1 MDTYRLERA
10 RAFEVEA
17 EKQISPEDRPSFH
30 LSPRCGWLNDPNGFS
45 YYKGQYHLFY
55 QYYPYNSQW
64 GPMHWGHAVSE
75 DLLHWTY
82 LPCAIS
88 PDAPY
93 DRGGAFSGSA
103 IVLPDG
109 RHLLMY
115 TGLNELQ
122 NVPGNDPWQFQ
133 NLAVGDGLNYTKYEG
148 NPVLSPGDLPEGS
161 DPHDFRDP
169 KIWRRED
176 GTYRAV
182 AVGRASDGTGQ
193 VILFESPD
201 AFHWKQKKILLKN
214 DGVYGLMWECPDFF
228 TLDGK
233 GVLLIS
239 PMDMLPEGFEFHNGN
254 GNLCLIGDYDDK
266 EESFAPVSGQAIDS
280 GIDFYATQTILA
292 PDGRRIMISWMQN
305 PDGCTYRGNSKP
317 WYGQMTLP
325 RELFIKDGRLWQRPV
340 RELNAIRSNPVFL
353 KKVPVEG
360 ECLLEGVGGR
370 RIDLTV
376 KVRPTDPE
384 HPYHKFI
391 LRFAM
396 NEEFY
401 TQLSF
406 RYKEN
411 VLKLDRKFSG
421 TRRAVV
427 NQRRCLVRQ
436 RKEELKLRVILDRYS
451 VEVFINDGEQVMT
464 ALVYTDQEADQV
476 MFYADGSAVIDVE
489 KYDLTD

>member
-1 MDTYRLERA
+1 MISKRLRQA
-10 RAFEVEA
+10 RAYEQEA
-17 EKQISPEDRPSFH
+17 EKRISPEDRPSFH

-64 GPMHWGHAVSE
+64 GPMHWGHAVSS

-82 LPCAIS
+82 LPCALA
-88 PDAPY
+88 PDSGA
-93 DRGGAFSGSA
+93 DIGGVFSGSA
-103 IVLPDG
+103 VVLEDG

-115 TGLNELQ
+115 TGIDDELNM
-122 NVPGNDPWQFQ
+122 PGSDAFQ
-133 NLAVGDGLNYTKYEG
+133 VQCLAVGDGENYDKYMG
-148 NPVLSPGDLPEGS
+148 NPVLSDTDTPEGS

-182 AVGRASDGTGQ
+182 AVSRAADGTGQ
-193 VILFESPD
+193 ILLFESPD
-201 AFHWKQKKILLKN
+201 AFSWKFKKIFLEN

-233 GVLLIS
+233 GIVMLS

-254 GNLCLIGDYDDK
+254 GNLCLIGDYDDVS
-266 EESFAPVSGQAIDS
+266 ESFAPEKGQAIDS
-280 GIDFYATQTILA
+280 GIDFYACQSMLA
-292 PDGRRIMISWMQN
+292 PDGRRILIGWMQN
-305 PDGCTYRGNSKP
+305 PDGLSYRGDSKP

-325 RELFIKDGRLWQRPV
+325 RELFLKDGRLWQRPV
-340 RELNAIRSNPVFL
+340 RELENIRSGHVSYEN
-353 KKVPVEG
+353 
-360 ECLLEGVGGR
+360 
-370 RIDLTV
+370 V
-376 KVRPTDPE
+376 KVDVRPEDLE

-396 NEEFY
+396 NEAFY

-421 TRRAVV
+421 TRRAVI
-427 NQRRCLVRQ
+427 NQRRCLIR
-436 RKEELKLRVILDRYS
+436 RKGEELKLRVILDRYS

-464 ALVYTDQEADQV
+464 ALLYTDQAADQV
-476 MFYADGSAVIDVE
+476 MFYSDGAAVIDVD
-489 KYDLTD
+489 KYDLVD

>member
-1 MDTYRLERA
+1 MVSKRLRQA
-10 RAFEVEA
+10 RAYELEA
-17 EKQISPEDRPSFH
+17 EKRISPEDRPSFH

-45 YYKGQYHLFY
+45 FYKGQYHLFY

-64 GPMHWGHAVSE
+64 GPMHWGHAVST

-82 LPCAIS
+82 LPCALA
-88 PDAPY
+88 PDSGA
-93 DRGGAFSGSA
+93 DIGGVFSGSGL
-103 IVLPDG
+103 VLPDG

-115 TGLNELQ
+115 TGLDDEL
-122 NVPGNDPWQFQ
+122 NKPDSDPYQVQ
-133 NLAVGDGLNYTKYEG
+133 CLAVGDGENYDKYMG
-148 NPVLSPGDLPEGS
+148 NPVLSDTDTPEGS

-182 AVGRASDGTGQ
+182 AVSRASDGTGQ
-193 VILFESPD
+193 VLLFESPD
-201 AFHWKQKKILLKN
+201 AFSWKFKKVFLKN

-233 GVLLIS
+233 GVLLLS

-254 GNLCLIGDYDDK
+254 GNVCMIGEFDDK
-266 EESFAPVSGQAIDS
+266 EESFAPERAQAIDS
-280 GIDFYATQTILA
+280 GIDFYACQTMLA
-292 PDGRRIMISWMQN
+292 PDGRRIMIGWMQN
-305 PDGCTYRGNSKP
+305 PDGCSYRGDYKP
-317 WYGQMTLP
+317 WYGQMTIP
-325 RELFIKDGRLWQRPV
+325 RELFIKDGRLWQKPV
-340 RELNAIRSNPVFL
+340 RELEAIRSCPVSYE
-353 KKVPVEG
+353 KIPVEG
-360 ECLLEGVGGR
+360 ECLLSGIGGR
-370 RIDLTV
+370 RIDMTV
-376 KVRPTDPE
+376 KVRPMDPD

-421 TRRAVV
+421 TRRAVI
-427 NQRRCLVRQ
+427 NQRRCLIRQ
-436 RKEELKLRVILDRYS
+436 RNDELKLRVILDRCS

-464 ALVYTDQEADQV
+464 ALLYTDQEADQI

>member
-169 KIWRRED
+169 KIWRRD
-176 GTYRAV
+176 
-182 AVGRASDGTGQ
+182 
-193 VILFESPD
+193 L
-201 AFHWKQKKILLKN
+201 HHILL
-214 DGVYGLMWECPDFF
+214 
-228 TLDGK
+228 
-233 GVLLIS
+233 
-239 PMDMLPEGFEFHNGN
+239 
-254 GNLCLIGDYDDK
+254 
-266 EESFAPVSGQAIDS
+266 
-280 GIDFYATQTILA
+280 
-292 PDGRRIMISWMQN
+292 
-305 PDGCTYRGNSKP
+305 
-317 WYGQMTLP
+317 
-325 RELFIKDGRLWQRPV
+325 RL
-340 RELNAIRSNPVFL
+340 
-353 KKVPVEG
+353 
-360 ECLLEGVGGR
+360 
-370 RIDLTV
+370 
-376 KVRPTDPE
+376 
-384 HPYHKFI
+384 
-391 LRFAM
+391 
-396 NEEFY
+396 EFY
-401 TQLSF
+401 HLVLS
-406 RYKEN
+406 
-411 VLKLDRKFSG
+411 
-421 TRRAVV
+421 
-427 NQRRCLVRQ
+427 
-436 RKEELKLRVILDRYS
+436 ILMYHS
-451 VEVFINDGEQVMT
+451 F
-464 ALVYTDQEADQV
+464 
-476 MFYADGSAVIDVE
+476 
-489 KYDLTD
+489 